1 MLNKLILFSLK
12 NRLLVVSLAAL
23 IMVYGVFTL
32 VKLPVDVL
40 PDLNRPRVT
49 IFLEANGMAPEE
61 IETQVNLPVETQLN
75 GAPGVE
81 VVRSVASPGLGMV
94 FVEFD
99 WNTDVYRARQLT
111 AEKIQGVQLPN
122 GITPQMGPISS
133 IMGQIMMIAI
143 TSDTTSPADL
153 RTLADFT
160 IRRRL
165 LSVKGVSQVIPIG
178 GERLQYQVLIS
189 SDRLRQYNLSINDVD
204 NALQLTNLNTT
215 GGFIDNK
222 GSEVLI
228 RNIGRANTLEDLKST
243 VVANRNG
250 SPVLL
255 QQVAE
260 VKFGG
265 PIKRGDGSFNG
276 KPAVI
281 LSIEKQ
287 PGASTITLT
296 DDILAAV
303 EDIKGSLPK
312 DIHINTDVFQQKSFI
327 ATSLTNVEHALRDGF
342 ILIIIILFLF
352 LLNFR
357 TTIITLTAIPLS
369 LIISAIVFK
378 MFDISINTLTLG
390 GLAIAIGELVDDAI
404 VDVENVY
411 RRMKENWASEEPRP
425 LLKVIYEASS
435 EVRNSIVYATIIVVL
450 VFIPLFYLQGIEG
463 KIFAP
468 LGIAYIT
475 SIVASL
481 VVSLTLTPVLCSYM
495 LSKKKHLAHINL
507 AFWKKKEMGNEQWA
521 MGNRQEAMGNRQ
533 GATSN
538 GQLAMGNEQWAM
550 GHEEAAMGNR
560 QEAVGNRQ
568 LATGNEPGAVDA
580 AHEDDSPLVKW
591 LKKKDV
597 KLLHWGLQR
606 PKAIIAVAVALM
618 ILSVAVIPFFGTEFL
633 PPFNEGSYTVNVL
646 APAGTSLDES
656 NKLGTIAEKQILK
669 VPEVALTSR
678 RTGRAELDE
687 HAEPPS
693 YSEIDVTLKQGG
705 RNKKLVL
712 EEMRNNLSV
721 LKGVTVNIGQPI
733 SHRLDHLLS
742 GVRAQIAI
750 KIFGNDLTTLRTTAE
765 QLRTSISSV
774 PGAVDVQVENQVM
787 VPQLMVKIDRI
798 ALQRYG
804 LQAGK
809 VAEDIEVFY
818 NGKVVSQVLDGQKT
832 FDIVLRTDDSTRKNI
847 DAIKNTQIATPDGS
861 LIPLEQIAKVELENS
876 ISSVNH
882 ENTQRRIVV
891 SANVQGRD
899 LGSTVKEMQAKVKE
913 ELKLEEGYYLQWG
926 GQFESQQSASRLI
939 TLLSIFSF
947 GGIFLVLYSH
957 FKSSRIVLQI
967 MLNIPLALIGSVVAV
982 MLTGGVFSIA
992 TMVGFITLTGI
1003 ASRNGIMMISHY
1015 IHLVQHEGEEFGD
1028 KMIIRGSLER
1038 LVPVLMTAL
1047 VAALALVPLTMD
1059 ASASGKEILY
1069 PVATVILGGLVSST
1083 LLDMIVTPVVFKQ
1096 FGKKALDKYLAEQ
1109 NKKDFD

>member
-1 MLNKLILFSLK
+1 MLNRLILFSLK
-12 NRLLVVSLAAL
+12 NRMLVVSMAAL
-23 IMVYGVFTL
+23 LMVYGVFTL
-32 VKLPVDVL
+32 VNLPVDVL

-61 IETQVNLPVETQLN
+61 VESQVNLLVETQLN

-111 AEKIQGVQLPN
+111 AEKLQNIQLPK
-122 GITPQMGPISS
+122 GITPVMGPISS
-133 IMGQIMMIAI
+133 IMGQIMMVAV

-165 LSVKGVSQVIPIG
+165 MSVKGVSQVIPIG
-178 GERLQYQVLIS
+178 GERMQYQVLIS
-189 SDRLRQYNLSINDVD
+189 SEKLRQYNLAIDDID
-204 NALQLTNLNTT
+204 NALQLTNQNTT

-222 GSEVLI
+222 GSETLI
-228 RNIGRANTLEDLKST
+228 RNIGRANTLDDLANT
-243 VVANRNG
+243 VVSNRNAA
-250 SPVLL
+250 PVLL
-255 QQVAE
+255 KQVAE

-287 PGASTITLT
+287 PGSSTIDVTAEALKA
-296 DDILAAV
+296 I
-303 EDIKGSLPK
+303 EEIKASLPK
-312 DIHINTDVFQQKSFI
+312 NIQINTDVFQQKHFI
-327 ATSLTNVEHALRDGF
+327 VNSITNVEEALRDGF
-342 ILIIIILFLF
+342 ILVIIILFLF

-369 LIISAIVFK
+369 LIITAIVFK
-378 MFDISINTLTLG
+378 FFDISINTLTLG

-411 RRMKENWASEEPRP
+411 RRLKENWLSEKPKP
-425 LLKVIYEASS
+425 LLKVIYDASS

-463 KIFAP
+463 RIFAP

-481 VVSLTLTPVLCSYM
+481 VVSLTVTPALCSY
-495 LSKKKHLAHINL
+495 LLEKKNHLHHINL
-507 AFWKKKEMGNEQWA
+507 AFWKRKKKG
-521 MGNRQEAMGNRQ
+521 
-533 GATSN
+533 T
-538 GQLAMGNEQWAM
+538 
-550 GHEEAAMGNR
+550 
-560 QEAVGNRQ
+560 
-568 LATGNEPGAVDA
+568 TVDA
-580 AHEDDSPLVKW
+580 VHEPDSALVRW
-591 LKKKDV
+591 LKKQDV
-597 KLLHWGLQR
+597 RLLHFGLKR
-606 PKAIIAVAVALM
+606 PKTITGVAIALIIAS
-618 ILSVAVIPFFGTEFL
+618 ISIIPFFGTEFL
-633 PPFNEGSYTVNVL
+633 PPFNEGSYTVNMV
-646 APAGTSLDES
+646 APAGTSLEES
-656 NKLGTIAEKQILK
+656 NKLGTIAEQQILK
-669 VPEVALTSR
+669 VPEVALTAR

-693 YSEIDVTLKQGG
+693 STEIEVALKPGG
-705 RNKKLVL
+705 RSRAKVL

-721 LKGVTVNIGQPI
+721 LKGVSINIGQPI

-742 GVRAQIAI
+742 GVRAQVAV
-750 KIFGNDLTTLRTTAE
+750 KIFGNDLLTLRSNAE
-765 QLRTSISSV
+765 QLKSIISNV
-774 PGAVDVQVENQVM
+774 PGVVDVQIENQVM
-787 VPQLMVKIDRI
+787 VPQLMIKLDRM
-798 ALQRYG
+798 AVQRYG
-804 LQAGK
+804 LQVGN
-809 VAEDIEVFY
+809 VADELEIFY
-818 NGKVVSQVLDGQKT
+818 NGKVVSQIIDGQKS

-847 DAIKNTQIATPDGS
+847 EAIRNTQIAASDGS
-861 LIPLEQIAKVELENS
+861 LIPLSQIAKIELENS
-876 ISSVNH
+876 INAVNH

-899 LGSTVKEMQAKVKE
+899 LGSTVKEMQETVKKD
-913 ELKLEEGYYLQWG
+913 LPLQEGYYLQWG
-926 GQFESQQSASRLI
+926 GQFESQQSASKLI
-939 TLLSIFSF
+939 TILSIFSIA
-947 GGIFLVLYSH
+947 GIFLVLYSH
-957 FKSSRIVLQI
+957 FKSSRIALQI
-967 MLNIPLALIGSVVAV
+967 MLNIPLALIGSVIAV

-1015 IHLVQHEGEEFGD
+1015 IHLVQHEGEVFGD

-1047 VAALALVPLTMD
+1047 VAAFALIPLTMD
-1059 ASASGKEILY
+1059 ATAPGKEILY

-1083 LLDMIVTPVVFKQ
+1083 LLDMIVTPVVFKL
-1096 FGKKALDKYLAEQ
+1096 FGEKALKKYLEEQ
-1109 NKKDFD
+1109 EKKELN

>member
-1 MLNKLILFSLK
+1 MLNKLIQFSLK

-23 IMVYGVFTL
+23 VMVYGVFTL
-32 VKLPVDVL
+32 VNLPVDVL

-61 IETQVNLPVETQLN
+61 VESQVNLPVETQLN
-75 GAPGVE
+75 GAPGVQ

-99 WNTDVYRARQLT
+99 WKTDVYRARQLT
-111 AEKIQGVQLPN
+111 AEKLQNIQLPK
-122 GITPQMGPISS
+122 GITPVMGPISS
-133 IMGQIMMIAI
+133 IMGQIMMIAV

-165 LSVKGVSQVIPIG
+165 MSVSGVSQVIPIG
-178 GERLQYQVLIS
+178 GEKMQYQVLIS
-189 SDRLRQYNLSINDVD
+189 SEKLRQYNLSIDDID
-204 NALQLTNLNTT
+204 NALQLTNQNTT
-215 GGFIDNK
+215 GGFVDNK
-222 GSEVLI
+222 GSETLI
-228 RNIGRANTLEDLKST
+228 RNIGRANKLEDLANT
-243 VVANRNG
+243 VVKNRNAA
-250 SPVLL
+250 PILL
-255 QQVAE
+255 KQVAE

-265 PIKRGDGSFNG
+265 PVKRGDGSFNG

-287 PGASTITLT
+287 PGSSTLT
-296 DDILAAV
+296 VTDDVLKAI
-303 EDIKGSLPK
+303 EEIKSSLPEN
-312 DIHINTDVFQQKSFI
+312 IHINTDVFQQKNFI
-327 ATSLTNVEHALRDGF
+327 VNSITNVEHALRDGF
-342 ILIIIILFLF
+342 ILVVIILFLF

-369 LIISAIVFK
+369 LIITAIVFK
-378 MFDISINTLTLG
+378 FFGISINTLTLG

-411 RRMKENWASEEPRP
+411 RRLKENWASEKPKP

-481 VVSLTLTPVLCSYM
+481 VVSLTVTPALCSY
-495 LSKKKHLAHINL
+495 LLGKKNHLKHINL
-507 AFWKKKEMGNEQWA
+507 AFWKKA
-521 MGNRQEAMGNRQ
+521 PSPRP
-533 GATSN
+533 N
-538 GQLAMGNEQWAM
+538 GSAGRALERAGGE
-550 GHEEAAMGNR
+550 
-560 QEAVGNRQ
+560 V
-568 LATGNEPGAVDA
+568 VDA
-580 AHEDDSPLVKW
+580 AHEQDSSLVRW
-591 LKKKDV
+591 LKKQDL
-597 KLLHWGLQR
+597 KLLQWGLKR
-606 PKAIIAVAVALM
+606 TKLITVIAITLIIAAISIV
-618 ILSVAVIPFFGTEFL
+618 PFFGTEFL
-633 PPFNEGSYTVNVL
+633 PPFNEGSFTVNVL
-646 APAGTSLDES
+646 APAGTSLEES

-693 YSEIDVTLKQGG
+693 YGEIDVALKPGG
-705 RNKKLVL
+705 RNRKKVL
-712 EEMRNNLSV
+712 EDIRTNLSV
-721 LKGVTVNIGQPI
+721 LKGVTINIGQPI

-742 GVRAQIAI
+742 GVRAQVAV
-750 KIFGNDLTTLRTTAE
+750 KIFGNDLLTLRSNAE
-765 QLRTSISSV
+765 QLKTVISNV
-774 PGAVDVQVENQVM
+774 QGVVDVQIENQVM
-787 VPQLMVKIDRI
+787 VPQLMIKLDRM
-798 ALQRYG
+798 AVQRYG
-804 LQAGK
+804 LQVGK
-809 VAEDIEVFY
+809 VADELEIFY
-818 NGKVVSQVLDGQKT
+818 NGKIVSQILDGQKS

-847 DAIKNTQIATPDGS
+847 DAIRNTQIATSDGS
-861 LIPLEQIAKVELENS
+861 LIPLQQIATIELENS
-876 ISSVNH
+876 INAVNH

-899 LGSTVKEMQAKVKE
+899 LGSTVKEMQETVKKD
-913 ELKLEEGYYLQWG
+913 LPLQEGYYLQWG
-926 GQFESQQSASRLI
+926 GQFESQQSASKLI
-939 TLLSIFSF
+939 TILSIFSIA
-947 GGIFLVLYSH
+947 GIFLVLYSH
-957 FKSSRIVLQI
+957 FKSTRIAFQI

-1015 IHLVQHEGEEFGD
+1015 IHLVQHEGEVFGD

-1038 LVPVLMTAL
+1038 MVPVLMTAL
-1047 VAALALVPLTMD
+1047 VAAFALIPLTLD
-1059 ASASGKEILY
+1059 PTAPGKEILY
-1069 PVATVILGGLVSST
+1069 PVAIVILGGLVSST
-1083 LLDMIVTPVVFKQ
+1083 LLDIIVTPVVFKM
-1096 FGKKALDKYLAEQ
+1096 FGEKALKKYLQAQ
-1109 NKKDFD
+1109 QQDI